1 MFMWKS
7 NSMKGCVNM
16 KDNRFKKGQYED
28 AVELAKDLLM
38 NNVGMSDIVAK
49 TNLNEEEVRKIIRKR
64 EAESNDKST
73 KLF

>member
-1 MFMWKS
+1 
-7 NSMKGCVNM
+7 M

-49 TNLNEEEVRKIIRKR
+49 TNLTQEEVRKIIRKR
-64 EAESNDKST
+64 DAELNDKST

>member
-1 MFMWKS
+1 
-7 NSMKGCVNM
+7 M
-16 KDNRFKKGQYED
+16 KDNRFKKGKYED

-49 TNLNEEEVRKIIRKR
+49 TNLNEEEIRKIIRKKDT
-64 EAESNDKST
+64 ELNDKST

>member
-1 MFMWKS
+1 MWKS
-7 NSMKGCVNM
+7 NSVKGCVNM
-16 KDNRFKKGQYED
+16 KDNKFLKIKYED

-49 TNLNEEEVRKIIRKR
+49 TNLNENEIREIIRNKDTQL
-64 EAESNDKST
+64 NDKPA

>member
-1 MFMWKS
+1 
-7 NSMKGCVNM
+7 M

-38 NNVGMSDIVAK
+38 NSVGMSDIVAK
-49 TNLNEEEVRKIIRKR
+49 TNLTEEEVRKIIRKR
-64 EAESNDKST
+64 EAELNDKSS